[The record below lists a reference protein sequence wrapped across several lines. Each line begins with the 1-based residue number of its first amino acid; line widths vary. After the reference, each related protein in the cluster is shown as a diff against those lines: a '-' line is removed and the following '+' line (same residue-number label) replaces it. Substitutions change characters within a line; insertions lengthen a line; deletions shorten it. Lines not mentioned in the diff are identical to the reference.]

1 MIPVAFQAIGGQSIP
16 FDDKNRRMTADPNN
30 EQSPTWSDDRQ
41 GMPPSHQAQQFPA
54 LMHFRFIDRV
64 PPVSSPHLNRLS
76 DTLHWVDAMKH

>member
-16 FDDKNRRMTADPNN
+16 FDNKNRRMTANPNN

-41 GMPPSHQAQQFPA
+41 GMPPHTKLNNFLLLCICDSQ
-54 LMHFRFIDRV
+54 IV

-76 DTLHWVDAMKH
+76 DTLHWVGAMKH